1 MTDNINEG
9 IYIAGVGMGLVF
21 LTLVVFMI
29 ILLVLNKIF
38 PGEEITD
45 EIDSKAVADLESAAS
60 VNDIDMNFTGP
71 LDKGLGSRIAA
82 MAVGL
87 YLTME
92 EDKVV
97 TIADA
102 SNEIEARAWN
112 KESQNSFWN
121 SQGSRPTAY
130 GSRTY
135 KPYDSKGIG
144 GP

>member
-38 PGEEITD
+38 PGEEIAD
-45 EIDSKAVADLESAAS
+45 EVDSKSSNDVGLAEADNEM
-60 VNDIDMNFTGP
+60 DMNHTGP
-71 LDKGLGSRIAA
+71 LDEGLGSKIAA
-82 MAVGL
+82 MVVGL

-97 TIADA
+97 TITDA
-102 SNEIEARAWN
+102 SNEVAASVWN
-112 KESQNSFWN
+112 KDSQNSFWN

-135 KPYDSKGIG
+135 KPYDPKGIG
-144 GP
+144 GS